1 MLSSSCSVFASSSV
15 GAGAGSGADGDGSGA
30 GASTGV
36 GASTDAGASAVV
48 GVGEAAA
55 SLFEATGSGWG
66 VDFELHAATSVTA
79 ANSDRRGVH
88 IAPML
93 LHAVQ
98 LRRGLV
104 TLPRVSVIVVDDAI
118 AHTESAFA
126 SLGRLHGLPAGRI
139 DGPTLAALGTEALIV
154 RSVTRVDAALL
165 DAVPSLR
172 FVGTATA
179 GIDHL
184 DTHAL
189 DQRNIAWASAAG
201 CNAQAVAEWVL
212 AVLTVTLDRIPGPIG
227 IVGFGNVGSRLAR
240 LLRGFGHEVLA
251 CDPPLARA
259 GHAEPLVGF
268 DELWARCP
276 IVSFHVP
283 LILDGPDATLAYVDR
298 ERPEPAGPKLLINTS
313 RGAVL
318 PDRALDR
325 PDIAGL
331 ILDVWDGE
339 PELRWSRLQ
348 DPRLLLASP
357 HVAGYSLEAK
367 LRATRMMHDALAH
380 AWGVAP
386 SWTGAEHL
394 PRRPLD
400 GLTSRARVLERV
412 VDLRGDDARVRALE
426 HQPAA
431 ERARMFEQLRR
442 HYHLRREF
450 AAWTISARC
459 PPDLRAWL
467 ERAGFAPPAA

>member
-1 MLSSSCSVFASSSV
+1 MLSSSCSAFASSSGV
-15 GAGAGSGADGDGSGA
+15 GEAGSGAGEDGSGTGVSTGA
-30 GASTGV
+30 GASG
-36 GASTDAGASAVV
+36 GA

-55 SLFEATGSGWG
+55 SLFEATRSGWG

-79 ANSDRRGVH
+79 ASNGRRGVH
-88 IAPML
+88 IASML

-118 AHTESAFA
+118 AHAESAFA

-139 DGPTLAALGTEALIV
+139 DGPTLAALGAEALIV

-189 DQRNIAWASAAG
+189 HERNIAWASAAG
-201 CNAQAVAEWVL
+201 CNALAVAEWVL

-240 LLRGFGHEVLA
+240 LLRGLGHEVLA

-283 LILDGPDATLAYVDR
+283 LILDGPDATLAYVER

-325 PDIAGL
+325 PDIAGM

-367 LRATRMMHDALAH
+367 LRATRMMHDALAR
-380 AWGVAP
+380 AWDCTP

-400 GLTSRARVLERV
+400 GPLEGLTSRARVLERV
-412 VDLRGDDARVRALE
+412 VDLRGDDAHVRALE
-426 HQPAA
+426 HEPAA
-431 ERARMFEQLRR
+431 GRARMFEQLRR